1 MKRLAPGT
9 PNAYTDSA
17 LFYYKKAYEKN
28 PKNAAFVNNIGTIYS
43 ELGRIQSNRS
53 YLDSAYRYF
62 FIAYQSDTTSPV
74 FKGNIGV
81 VFRSMGDRPN
91 ALNWLYRSYY
101 SDTLAIS
108 ASWTCKMIEGT
119 YREMSNVQE
128 AERWALKAQQ
138 TEQLRQSRR

>member
-1 MKRLAPGT
+1 
-9 PNAYTDSA
+9 
-17 LFYYKKAYEKN
+17 
-28 PKNAAFVNNIGTIYS
+28 VNNIGTIYS